1 MNPPEAND
9 SLLLVAAA
17 VAVVA
22 PLLGAALSA
31 VGFHQGSSRRSAV
44 ACAGVSLVASLA
56 ITFLW
61 SRTNGTPLLFGDRLG
76 GGALVCIDGIT
87 AVLLPYVSLVELA
100 ILLVAPRRALERA
113 AVTRL
118 LFGAA
123 ATFAMLLTSHP
134 LVMILL
140 WVVTALT
147 TWSSVRS
154 TPGGTSAARVFAIAM
169 IVAAICMAGGTLLLL
184 VDPPWGVAA
193 GWVGAVGGW
202 LVAVALMIVGTALL
216 VADPPWERTHGTLGA
231 VGGWLVAVAVMMRKG
246 LVPFHSWYP
255 TLFNGAPMSTALAAT
270 MPQIAAYTAV
280 RLLIGHV
287 DHPEGVAAELVVL
300 SQLALITAAYGAAL
314 AIVQRDLRSLIG
326 TLAMSQSA
334 IVLAGLAGTLPM
346 ELNGAFCVW
355 ISSGLAITGIGLV
368 SWALESRA
376 GPIRLDTPQGRFWDA
391 PSLAAFFLLFGLASI
406 GLPGTLSFVADDLI
420 VSGSLD
426 EQLHAGL
433 LVIISTVLSG
443 IAMMRGWFHV
453 FGGPV
458 VTDGARHAIL
468 PRERVAFTA
477 LLAALFLL
485 GLWPSP
491 LVEALDRATSR
502 LLGVAESAGDA
513 VGLPRSGTT
522 EGLQDL
528 QELPSG
534 R

>member
-202 LVAVALMIVGTALL
+202 LVAVAVLI
-216 VADPPWERTHGTLGA
+216 
-231 VGGWLVAVAVMMRKG
+231 RKG
-246 LVPFHSWYP
+246 IFPFHSWYP